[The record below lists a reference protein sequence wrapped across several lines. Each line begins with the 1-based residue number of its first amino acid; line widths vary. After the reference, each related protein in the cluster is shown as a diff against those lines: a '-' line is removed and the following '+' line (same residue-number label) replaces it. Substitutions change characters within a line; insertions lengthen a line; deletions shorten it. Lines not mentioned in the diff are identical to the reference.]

1 MNAKNVLKLSELK
14 SKVDLINKNSGY
26 DLIFLNDFLVQAN
39 IGVYKHEKEVTQ
51 PLRINIIAKVKNPR
65 KINDN
70 NLHSVVCYNQI
81 SKKIKK
87 ISPISLKIKS
97 PKKIIKS
104 GHTIL
109 LEKLAEK
116 IFQECF
122 KNKRIETMKIRLEKL
137 DAIKDAEGAGI
148 EVERSRVEI

>member
-1 MNAKNVLKLSELK
+1 MNTKNVLKLNELK
-14 SKVDLINKNSGY
+14 SQTELIDKDSGY

-39 IGVYKHEKEVTQ
+39 IGVYTQEKKTTQ
-51 PLRINIIAKVKNPR
+51 PLRINVVVKVKNPR
-65 KINDN
+65 NINDD
-70 NLHSVVCYNQI
+70 NLQSVVCYNQI
-81 SKKIKK
+81 SKKI
-87 ISPISLKIKS
+87 
-97 PKKIIKS
+97 KKIIKS

-137 DAIKDAEGAGI
+137 DAIQDAESAGI
-148 EVERSRVEI
+148 EVERSRAE